1 MKKISRLDL
10 AFIILSAIFILNSI
24 ALQNNFKEFLS
35 PARFVFSTPATL
47 MLILAIALFILM
59 HSAGLL
65 VFLLEDLA
73 KYFSLSRFTI
83 SFLVIGAASILPE
96 LSIALNSAL
105 DSNSSFAFGILIGSN
120 VADLTLVIGLI
131 AIFAGKIP
139 IRGKLITRN
148 FNVYLAILALPL
160 LLLID
165 GAIDKWDPYLLVFAF
180 IYYVRLIFKN
190 KQEINALIRK
200 VEEKKADFGL
210 KSMTTACLIWILFS
224 TAGIVSDNSISLANS
239 FGLPAVFMGVLIAA
253 FTCLPE
259 LIFSIRAVKEK
270 REDLGLGDVMGN
282 VLTDA
287 TFSLGII
294 ALIAPI
300 YLFNMDLAILAAA
313 SMLVVGFLAIHF
325 MKTDRVLTRKEG
337 FVLVGIYFL
346 FIALQ
351 FLLENSLGNN

>member
-1 MKKISRLDL
+1 MKKISRFDF
-10 AFIILSAIFILNSI
+10 AFLFISAIFILNSI
-24 ALQNNFKEFLS
+24 ALQTKLKELIS
-35 PARFVFSTPATL
+35 PSLLAFSGPGAL
-47 MLILAIALFILM
+47 MLILAISLLILM

-83 SFLVIGAASILPE
+83 SFLVIGMASVLPE
-96 LSIALNSAL
+96 ISIALNSAL
-105 DSNSSFAFGILIGSN
+105 DHNPPFAFGILIGSN
-120 VADLTLVIGLI
+120 IADLTLIMGLL
-131 AIFAGKIP
+131 AIFAGRVAV
-139 IRGKLITRN
+139 RGKLIATN
-148 FNVYLAILALPL
+148 LNAYLVILALPML
-160 LLLID
+160 LLVD
-165 GAIDKWDPYLLVFAF
+165 GAIGGWDPYILVFAF
-180 IYYVRLIFKN
+180 IYYVHLIFKN
-190 KQEINALIRK
+190 KQEITALIRK

-210 KSMTTACLIWILFS
+210 KFAAVICLIWILFS

-239 FGLPAVFMGVLIAA
+239 FGLPTVFMGVLIAA

-259 LIFSIRAVKEK
+259 LVFSIRAVKEK
-270 REDLGLGDVMGN
+270 REDLGLGDVLGN

-300 YLFNMDLAILAAA
+300 YMFNMELAMFAAISMLAA
-313 SMLVVGFLAIHF
+313 GYLAIHF

-346 FIALQ
+346 FIAMQ
-351 FLLENSLGNN
+351 FLLENSIGKT